1 MTKTSHFKSQSLTS
15 STSTYLNGSIY
26 HLKKVYSMFEDNN
39 NSLQPAKI
47 HNFFYFYDFSFIK
60 HTKKRTD
67 SFIIHI
73 QMVLIANAKTKLK
86 EKL

>member
-1 MTKTSHFKSQSLTS
+1 
-15 STSTYLNGSIY
+15 
-26 HLKKVYSMFEDNN
+26 MFEDNN